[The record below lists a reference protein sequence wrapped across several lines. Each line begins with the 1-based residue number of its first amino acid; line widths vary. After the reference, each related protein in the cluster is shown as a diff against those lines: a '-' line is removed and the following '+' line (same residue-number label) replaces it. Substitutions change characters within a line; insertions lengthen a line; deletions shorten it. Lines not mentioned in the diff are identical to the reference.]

1 VTALARA
8 VPVLLFAGQPEMAA
22 EIAEEIDR
30 AGRAN
35 DPIALARTLEARAA
49 MAMVAGRDAD
59 YLDLVRAAIA
69 SFERVGAARNV
80 CIASVNAGYAFLK
93 CGAYAEAERAL
104 KEALANAERAG
115 LLYVMT
121 AAKHNLGL
129 VLARLGAL
137 DEALAVEAD
146 ALALAQAQGDP
157 RIEGG
162 SHVYLAMIHQFR
174 GELDDAEREA
184 RTAIAVL
191 KSVPPT
197 YAVACAVLAST
208 LLQKRAPREAIGV
221 ASEAIGLLESLGGLE
236 EGEAL
241 VRLVH
246 AEALNATGD
255 AEGARVAIRAAKAR
269 LEERA
274 VRLRESPLKATFLE
288 AIPEHARTFARAR
301 EWGA

>member
-8 VPVLLFAGQPEMAA
+8 VPVLLFAGQPQIAG
-22 EIAEEIDR
+22 EIAEELER
-30 AGRAN
+30 AGRAS

-80 CIASVNAGYAFLK
+80 CIASVNAGYACMK

-104 KEALANAERAG
+104 REALANAERAG

-129 VLARLGAL
+129 VLARRGAL
-137 DEALAVEAD
+137 EDARAVEAD
-146 ALALAQAQGDP
+146 ALVLAQAQGDP

-162 SHVYLAMIHQFR
+162 SRVYLAMIHQLR
-174 GELDDAEREA
+174 GELADAQREA
-184 RTAIAVL
+184 RTAIDVL
-191 KSVPPT
+191 KAVPPT
-197 YAVACAVLAST
+197 RAVAFAVLASA
-208 LLQKRAPREAIGV
+208 LLEHGAPREAL
-221 ASEAIGLLESLGGLE
+221 AAAREAMELLESLGGLE

-246 AEALNATGD
+246 AEALHATGD
-255 AEGARVAIRAAKAR
+255 TAGARAAIHAARRRLDERAA
-269 LEERA
+269 
-274 VRLRESPLKATFLE
+274 RLRTGPLKSSFLE
-288 AIPEHARTFARAR
+288 SIPEHVRTFARAR
-301 EWGA
+301 EWG